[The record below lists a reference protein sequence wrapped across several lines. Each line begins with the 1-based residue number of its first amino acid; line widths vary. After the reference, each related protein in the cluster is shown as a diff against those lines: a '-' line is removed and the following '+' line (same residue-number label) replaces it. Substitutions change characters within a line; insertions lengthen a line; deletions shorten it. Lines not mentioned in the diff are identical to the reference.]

1 MEGDTRYA
9 EIIQQRYNKAR
20 DLTQEVFDRVELNRN
35 LYKGILIVDDTY
47 EWDYSLVDQQVF
59 PLIRNYIARS
69 NPSMTKIRLEARN
82 PKDFERRKINQDFIN
97 WEIGELPLTTLLT
110 RAFFSNYLAG
120 KAYFKTGWKYDPR
133 VVITRGEYQYEMRP
147 LINRADL
154 KFVRFN
160 NILIPNVTQLP
171 SQKKTDDVNK
181 LKQGE
186 KSEFKG
192 LLDSQVAE
200 SGQPQV
206 PVQAKGIQLSTHAM
220 RRLQERNI
228 SIDKEEYTKLQTAM
242 DRLKLK
248 GGQDSLVI
256 TGKAAYI
263 VDVPKNTIVTA
274 IDKDSIG
281 ENVFT
286 KIDSTILM
294 N

>member
-1 MEGDTRYA
+1 MA
-9 EIIQQRYNKAR
+9 NQ
-20 DLTQEVFDRVELNRN
+20 
-35 LYKGILIVDDTY
+35 
-47 EWDYSLVDQQVF
+47 
-59 PLIRNYIARS
+59 
-69 NPSMTKIRLEARN
+69 KI
-82 PKDFERRKINQDFIN
+82 
-97 WEIGELPLTTLLT
+97 
-110 RAFFSNYLAG
+110 
-120 KAYFKTGWKYDPR
+120 
-133 VVITRGEYQYEMRP
+133 
-147 LINRADL
+147 
-154 KFVRFN
+154 N

-171 SQKKTDDVNK
+171 SQKKVDDVNK

-186 KSEFKG
+186 TSEFKG
-192 LLDSQVAE
+192 LLDSTVEQQSNLNSPIAPK
-200 SGQPQV
+200 PQ
-206 PVQAKGIQLSTHAM
+206 GIQLSTHAM

-228 SIDKEEYTKLQTAM
+228 SIDKDEYTKLQTAM

-274 IDKDSIG
+274 IDKESIG

>member
-1 MEGDTRYA
+1 MA
-9 EIIQQRYNKAR
+9 
-20 DLTQEVFDRVELNRN
+20 
-35 LYKGILIVDDTY
+35 
-47 EWDYSLVDQQVF
+47 
-59 PLIRNYIARS
+59 
-69 NPSMTKIRLEARN
+69 N
-82 PKDFERRKINQDFIN
+82 PKI
-97 WEIGELPLTTLLT
+97 
-110 RAFFSNYLAG
+110 
-120 KAYFKTGWKYDPR
+120 
-133 VVITRGEYQYEMRP
+133 
-147 LINRADL
+147 
-154 KFVRFN
+154 N
-160 NILIPNVTQLP
+160 NILIPNVTSLP
-171 SQKKTDDVNK
+171 SNKNVENTNK
-181 LKQGE
+181 LKSGE
-186 KSEFKG
+186 TSEFKG
-192 LLDSQVAE
+192 LLDGAIDQSN
-200 SGQPQV
+200 PQITK
-206 PVQAKGIQLSTHAM
+206 QEKGIQLSTHAM

>member
-1 MEGDTRYA
+1 MA
-9 EIIQQRYNKAR
+9 
-20 DLTQEVFDRVELNRN
+20 
-35 LYKGILIVDDTY
+35 
-47 EWDYSLVDQQVF
+47 
-59 PLIRNYIARS
+59 
-69 NPSMTKIRLEARN
+69 N
-82 PKDFERRKINQDFIN
+82 PKI
-97 WEIGELPLTTLLT
+97 
-110 RAFFSNYLAG
+110 
-120 KAYFKTGWKYDPR
+120 
-133 VVITRGEYQYEMRP
+133 
-147 LINRADL
+147 
-154 KFVRFN
+154 N

-186 KSEFKG
+186 TSEFKG

-200 SGQPQV
+200 QGQQSALAPQ
-206 PVQAKGIQLSTHAM
+206 PKGIQLSTHAM

-274 IDKDSIG
+274 IDKENIG

>member
-1 MEGDTRYA
+1 MA
-9 EIIQQRYNKAR
+9 NQ
-20 DLTQEVFDRVELNRN
+20 
-35 LYKGILIVDDTY
+35 
-47 EWDYSLVDQQVF
+47 
-59 PLIRNYIARS
+59 
-69 NPSMTKIRLEARN
+69 KI
-82 PKDFERRKINQDFIN
+82 
-97 WEIGELPLTTLLT
+97 
-110 RAFFSNYLAG
+110 
-120 KAYFKTGWKYDPR
+120 
-133 VVITRGEYQYEMRP
+133 
-147 LINRADL
+147 
-154 KFVRFN
+154 N

-171 SQKKTDDVNK
+171 SQKKVDDVNK

-186 KSEFKG
+186 TSEFKG
-192 LLDSQVAE
+192 LLDSQVQDLNTPAI
-200 SGQPQV
+200 PA
-206 PVQAKGIQLSTHAM
+206 QAKGIQLSTHAM

>member
-1 MEGDTRYA
+1 MA
-9 EIIQQRYNKAR
+9 NQ
-20 DLTQEVFDRVELNRN
+20 
-35 LYKGILIVDDTY
+35 
-47 EWDYSLVDQQVF
+47 
-59 PLIRNYIARS
+59 
-69 NPSMTKIRLEARN
+69 KI
-82 PKDFERRKINQDFIN
+82 
-97 WEIGELPLTTLLT
+97 
-110 RAFFSNYLAG
+110 
-120 KAYFKTGWKYDPR
+120 
-133 VVITRGEYQYEMRP
+133 
-147 LINRADL
+147 
-154 KFVRFN
+154 N
-160 NILIPNVTQLP
+160 NILIPNVTSLP
-171 SQKKTDDVNK
+171 SQKKTDGVNK

-186 KSEFKG
+186 TSEFKG
-192 LLDSQVAE
+192 LLD
-200 SGQPQV
+200 
-206 PVQAKGIQLSTHAM
+206 STHAM

-256 TGKAAYI
+256 TSKAAYI

>member
-1 MEGDTRYA
+1 MA
-9 EIIQQRYNKAR
+9 
-20 DLTQEVFDRVELNRN
+20 
-35 LYKGILIVDDTY
+35 
-47 EWDYSLVDQQVF
+47 
-59 PLIRNYIARS
+59 
-69 NPSMTKIRLEARN
+69 N
-82 PKDFERRKINQDFIN
+82 PKI
-97 WEIGELPLTTLLT
+97 
-110 RAFFSNYLAG
+110 
-120 KAYFKTGWKYDPR
+120 
-133 VVITRGEYQYEMRP
+133 
-147 LINRADL
+147 
-154 KFVRFN
+154 N
-160 NILIPNVTQLP
+160 NILIPNVTSLP

-186 KSEFKG
+186 TSEFKG
-192 LLDSQVAE
+192 LLDSTV
-200 SGQPQV
+200 GQQTNPEAT
-206 PVQAKGIQLSTHAM
+206 PASKGILLSTHAM